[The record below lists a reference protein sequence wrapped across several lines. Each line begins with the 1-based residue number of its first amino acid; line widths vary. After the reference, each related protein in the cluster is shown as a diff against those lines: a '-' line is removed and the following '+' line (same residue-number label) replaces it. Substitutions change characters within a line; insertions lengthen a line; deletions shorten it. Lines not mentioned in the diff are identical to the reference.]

1 MRDERTIGA
10 ESTRALT
17 EVDFI
22 LRSDWMGLTLCCLL
36 KDGRPK
42 NHHKSSSAFCPVS
55 VAPPIRLAVL
65 LDTPPVGPGNPRS
78 QWSPTC
84 LSPNLKV
91 CPSGGCVFRA
101 PVERSSDAVRGAV
114 GTATGLHIWE
124 VLWEGQQRGSHAL
137 LGVSTHKC
145 PLQASGYTAL
155 IGGDSCSWGW
165 ELSTNQLWHD
175 GKAGRRYPVGGARDV
190 LSVPERV
197 LVVVDAD
204 AGTLGYVVD
213 DCYLGIAFQDLSRGV
228 ELFPAVSCVWGGA
241 QICIRYLCGT
251 TRDAPA
257 LQALSRLSA
266 RRALGC
272 NGTRSRTPSLPSAL
286 QRLLLDTHSTNTAEE
301 EQ

>member
-1 MRDERTIGA
+1 
-10 ESTRALT
+10 
-17 EVDFI
+17 
-22 LRSDWMGLTLCCLL
+22 MGLTLCCLL
-36 KDGRPK
+36 KDSRPNK
-42 NHHKSSSAFCPVS
+42 HHKSSSPFRPFS

-78 QWSPTC
+78 QWSPTY

-91 CPSGGCVFRA
+91 CPSGGRVSRA
-101 PVERSSDAVRGAV
+101 HVEQSSDAVRGAV

-175 GKAGRRYPVGGARDV
+175 GKAGRRYPGGGARDV

-204 AGTLGYVVD
+204 AGTLGYIVD
-213 DCYLGIAFQDLSRGV
+213 NCYLGIAFQDLPKGA

-241 QICIRYLCGT
+241 QICIRYLCGM
-251 TRDAPA
+251 TRDPPA

-266 RRALGC
+266 RRALRC
-272 NGTRSRTPSLPSAL
+272 DGTRSWTRSFPSAV
-286 QRLLLDTHSTNTAEE
+286 QRLLLDTHDTNTTEE
-301 EQ
+301 SRDTHTGSSDLHH

>member
-1 MRDERTIGA
+1 MNERSEQSQLAHSRTA
-10 ESTRALT
+10 
-17 EVDFI
+17 V
-22 LRSDWMGLTLCCLL
+22 L
-36 KDGRPK
+36 KTTTNP
-42 NHHKSSSAFCPVS
+42 HQQFCPFS

-114 GTATGLHIWE
+114 GTAAGLHIWE

-190 LSVPERV
+190 LSVPERPP
-197 LVVVDAD
+197 
-204 AGTLGYVVD
+204 
-213 DCYLGIAFQDLSRGV
+213 RGV